1 MIIPSVYFG
10 LDSIFIYFNL
20 QFLIIVES
28 NSASPKLLCVGFCV
42 WSSTTYGEEEHSDI
56 IGSYWLDIIISV
68 WEHDR
73 DSEGFEMEGEL
84 RFSSWA
90 NYCVWGWGI
99 VHEARSVAPW
109 LFCLGVSW
117 ICLYCA
123 MNCNNRMHLGLL
135 IGYQRI
141 RLLSAS
147 LHYTVCLEILLFW
160 RLSWLTPRW
169 QRMDHFFIYY
179 ASTP

>member
-1 MIIPSVYFG
+1 MIGILRFLRWKENSV
-10 LDSIFIYFNL
+10 
-20 QFLIIVES
+20 
-28 NSASPKLLCVGFCV
+28 SPPGQLLCLGLGYCP
-42 WSSTTYGEEEHSDI
+42 WSK
-56 IGSYWLDIIISV
+56 V
-68 WEHDR
+68 P
-73 DSEGFEMEGEL
+73 
-84 RFSSWA
+84 
-90 NYCVWGWGI
+90 
-99 VHEARSVAPW
+99 VAPW

-141 RLLSAS
+141 RPLSAS

-169 QRMDHFFIYY
+169 QRDGSLFL
-179 ASTP
+179 STMHLPLKLIESNRTLFPFLVDILSPYEIRFSELNPEWAGVVVVAIFCIVVESCLTRGTSSLRMVVVLLWDWLP